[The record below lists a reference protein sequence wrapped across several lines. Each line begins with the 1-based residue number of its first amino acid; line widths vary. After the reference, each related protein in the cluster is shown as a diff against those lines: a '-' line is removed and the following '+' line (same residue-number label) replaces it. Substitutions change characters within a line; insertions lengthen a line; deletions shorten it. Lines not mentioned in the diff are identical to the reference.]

1 MRYLDLSENAF
12 RGLIS
17 ASLLGLNFLEYLHLQ
32 HNNFSGLMIALTQ
45 KSLRAFNVSKNNLS
59 GRIPPTPAL
68 LSFNESSYAKNPG
81 QAYASKKECESEHT
95 NDNKTEG
102 EESAS
107 LRRSLSFIGDYK
119 SGDFDIR
126 DLLKASAEGLGKGS
140 FRNCYKVTLDNRR
153 TLVVKRLRNLLPL
166 TSDEFA
172 RHMSSL
178 ADAKHPNLLPFLG
191 YFFSD
196 DEKLLVSRFAP
207 NRSLFERIHET
218 VPHGNLKTS
227 NILLDEDGT
236 PLVSDYGLRLLVS
249 TTIAVRTMASY
260 KSPEYKH
267 CRRVGHKSDVWS
279 YGCVLLEIIT
289 GRMSSH
295 SAPEGMRGIEL
306 CGWVNRAVR
315 EEWTGEVF
323 DVEIRAERGAM
334 GGVLRL
340 LNVALR
346 CCERV
351 PEKRTEMA
359 EVLRE
364 IEGIEMTASDDD
376 DGGGADGDSEDR
388 SFESV
393 EGQRSN
399 AGLASV
405 EQTLTRTFSSSRQM
419 AESESC
425 PRPGAAKSD

>member
-1 MRYLDLSENAF
+1 MFDL
-12 RGLIS
+12 
-17 ASLLGLNFLEYLHLQ
+17 Y
-32 HNNFSGLMIALTQ
+32 
-45 KSLRAFNVSKNNLS
+45 FNPKM
-59 GRIPPTPAL
+59 
-68 LSFNESSYAKNPG
+68 
-81 QAYASKKECESEHT
+81 
-95 NDNKTEG
+95 
-102 EESAS
+102 
-107 LRRSLSFIGDYK
+107 
-119 SGDFDIR
+119 R

-140 FRNCYKVTLDNRR
+140 FGNCYKVTLDDRCN
-153 TLVVKRLRNLLPL
+153 LVIKQLRNLLPL
-166 TSDEFA
+166 TTDEFV

-178 ADAKHPNLLPFLG
+178 ADAKDPNLLPLLD

-207 NRSLFERIHET
+207 NRSLFERIHGGRGRNRVPFKWNTRLSIARGVARALLFLHSNAKPSET
-218 VPHGNLKTS
+218 APHGNLKTS

-236 PLVSDYGLRLLVS
+236 PLVSNYGLRPLVS
-249 TTIAVRTMASY
+249 TTIAVRTMTSY
-260 KSPEYKH
+260 KSPEYEH

-295 SAPEGMRGIEL
+295 SALEGVRGIEL

-323 DVEIRAERGAM
+323 DVVIRAERGAM

-346 CCERV
+346 CERV
-351 PEKRTEMA
+351 PEKRPEMA
-359 EVLRE
+359 AVLRE

-376 DGGGADGDSEDR
+376 GGGGGGGGADDDSQDR

-405 EQTLTRTFSSSRQM
+405 NEDR
-419 AESESC
+419 
-425 PRPGAAKSD
+425 